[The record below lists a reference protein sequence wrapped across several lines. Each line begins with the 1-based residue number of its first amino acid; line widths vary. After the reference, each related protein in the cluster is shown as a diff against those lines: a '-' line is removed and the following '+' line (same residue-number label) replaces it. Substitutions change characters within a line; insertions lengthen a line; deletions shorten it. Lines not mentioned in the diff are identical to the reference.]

1 MLIFGLE
8 VRDFRRENYGK
19 TPSKYGIHGEFPP
32 VTSSCC
38 GILSNTQNRCF
49 CHQMASLNQDN
60 SDEERKRI
68 DYRPLHDPW
77 ESEDDIP
84 LI

>member
-1 MLIFGLE
+1 
-8 VRDFRRENYGK
+8 
-19 TPSKYGIHGEFPP
+19 
-32 VTSSCC
+32 
-38 GILSNTQNRCF
+38 
-49 CHQMASLNQDN
+49 MASLNQNN

>member
-1 MLIFGLE
+1 
-8 VRDFRRENYGK
+8 
-19 TPSKYGIHGEFPP
+19 
-32 VTSSCC
+32 
-38 GILSNTQNRCF
+38 
-49 CHQMASLNQDN
+49 MASLNQDN

-68 DYRPLHDPW
+68 EYCPLHNPW